1 MWDNSV
7 NCGKAELVHSFVF
20 LKDGP
25 LGLDV
30 GLGLVLEVGL
40 VGLDVSLLGLD
51 LGLDLGLIGLNVG
64 LGLGLVGN
72 DLTGDSWDLT
82 WDFIAKT

>member
-30 GLGLVLEVGL
+30 GLGLV
-40 VGLDVSLLGLD
+40 
-51 LGLDLGLIGLNVG
+51 LDLGLIGLNVG